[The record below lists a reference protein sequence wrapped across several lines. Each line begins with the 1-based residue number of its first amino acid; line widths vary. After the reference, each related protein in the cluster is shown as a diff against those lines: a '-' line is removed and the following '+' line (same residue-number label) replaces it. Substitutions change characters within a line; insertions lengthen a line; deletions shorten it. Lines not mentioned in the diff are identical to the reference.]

1 MAWYQYVL
9 STVFVATL
17 LSSIVFA
24 VRSRVQQDP
33 QKRGIFAAR
42 TNISMGIM
50 LLSVASLQLID
61 FTMSWLRFFVLIMFA
76 LVGLFNLFA
85 GLRSHR
91 DYSRKAKY

>member
-9 STVFVATL
+9 STGFIAAL

-24 VRSRVQQDP
+24 VRSRSQQDP
-33 QKRGIFAAR
+33 QKRGLLAAR

-50 LLSVASLQLID
+50 LLSVATLQLID

-85 GLRSHR
+85 GLRSNR
-91 DYSRKAKY
+91 DFSRKG